1 MAGGLNLYQYAP
13 NALIWADPWGLS
25 KSNLI
30 DGVPKNPGIARRFM
44 SSKEFKNFKRHGFT
58 FDPKDP
64 RGGISVTSINV
75 DARNPNYIRNAT
87 GALGADYYVDIDTSK
102 LKVERKGKTKGRV
115 MDWKI
120 KDNVPVTAII
130 KKGRV
135 KKC

>member
-1 MAGGLNLYQYAP
+1 MW
-13 NALIWADPWGLS
+13 IDPWGLS

-30 DGVPKNPGIARRFM
+30 DGVPENPGIARRFM
-44 SSKEFKNFKRHGFT
+44 SSKEFKNFKKNGFT

-64 RGGISVTSINV
+64 RGGISVTSIHV
-75 DARNPNYIRNAT
+75 DARNPDAIKRST
-87 GALGADYYVDIDTSK
+87 GALGADYFVDIDTSE
-102 LKVERKGKTKGRV
+102 LKVVRKGKTGGRV

-120 KDNVPVTAII
+120 KDNVPRDAIK